1 MTILNKP
8 LVELVQE
15 LPPNLRTEV
24 RDFIEFLLAKQEE
37 REPRALTLSW
47 SGARKDVPYSSV
59 DLQHKA
65 AEWREP

>member
-1 MTILNKP
+1 MTILDKP

-47 SGARKDVPYSSV
+47 RGALKDVPYSSV

-65 AEWREP
+65 AEWRES